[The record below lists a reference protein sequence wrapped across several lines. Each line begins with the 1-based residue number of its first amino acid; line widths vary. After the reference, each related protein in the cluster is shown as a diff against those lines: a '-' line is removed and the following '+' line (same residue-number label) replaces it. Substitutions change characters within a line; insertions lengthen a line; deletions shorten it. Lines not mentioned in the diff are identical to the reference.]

1 MAAARHA
8 VACVATAMR
17 GRGAGG
23 GLAFLCPAMRTASFR
38 AAPRP
43 ALPHASPPSPRPA
56 AFSQLRLASDLLL
69 HALAPIV
76 RGGGAVCEEKRTM
89 SSLSVPVEAGRVF
102 APATVFA
109 VAEVGGKQYK
119 VTVDDSIVTENMV
132 GRRVGKSTLSLL
144 PTPLNHNPASA
155 CRSFCFV
162 SPVLTQT
169 KVLFV
174 QGRQWFLTR

>member
-1 MAAARHA
+1 MAAAH
-8 VACVATAMR
+8 VSACVAAAMR

-23 GLAFLCPAMRTASFR
+23 GLGMLCPAMRAASFR

-43 ALPHASPPSPRPA
+43 ALPHASPPRPRPA
-56 AFSQLRLASDLLL
+56 AFSQLRLASDSLL
-69 HALAPIV
+69 HTLAPITG

-102 APATVFA
+102 TPATVFA
-109 VAEVGGKQYK
+109 VALVGGKQYK

-155 CRSFCFV
+155 CRSFRFV
-162 SPVLTQT
+162 SPVL
-169 KVLFV
+169 
-174 QGRQWFLTR
+174 